1 MPLRLFTQRDVIHKG
16 TGRDASSSPSSS
28 SSVCTAISPRN
39 TCRCFA
45 SFPKTS
51 DSQANRFS
59 KQTRERLVAGWSQLP
74 GCLPVS
80 GDRREIGCE
89 AERRSCINTDQRTTA
104 RLPASAITYS
114 RGEGHSQPLA
124 DYIDHRGQNHNLIH
138 LSPHLKISPCPGDL
152 SVLINGPRWRSINV
166 RIRDAR
172 SSKWSP
178 SYNFIGIMSA
188 AFLPHY
194 LWPRINQIQCAQLI
208 W

>member
-1 MPLRLFTQRDVIHKG
+1 MHHPHHHHRHQSAPRFLLATPAGASPLSLKRATLRPI
-16 TGRDASSSPSSS
+16 
-28 SSVCTAISPRN
+28 
-39 TCRCFA
+39 
-45 SFPKTS
+45 
-51 DSQANRFS
+51 DSQS
-59 KQTRERLVAGWSQLP
+59 KQERGWSQLP

-152 SVLINGPRWRSINV
+152 SVLIKGPR
-166 RIRDAR
+166 
-172 SSKWSP
+172 
-178 SYNFIGIMSA
+178 
-188 AFLPHY
+188 
-194 LWPRINQIQCAQLI
+194 
-208 W
+208 

>member
-1 MPLRLFTQRDVIHKG
+1 MHHPHHHHRHQSAPRFLLATPAGASPLSL
-16 TGRDASSSPSSS
+16 
-28 SSVCTAISPRN
+28 
-39 TCRCFA
+39 
-45 SFPKTS
+45 KTS

-59 KQTRERLVAGWSQLP
+59 RQTRERLVAGWSQLP

-152 SVLINGPRWRSINV
+152 SVLINGPR
-166 RIRDAR
+166 
-172 SSKWSP
+172 
-178 SYNFIGIMSA
+178 
-188 AFLPHY
+188 
-194 LWPRINQIQCAQLI
+194 
-208 W
+208 